1 MMDSEINI
9 KNNQELRVFYEKELD
24 KEAYSTLADW
34 AKSAPRIIK
43 QLEAEGKKDEL
54 KKFKL
59 QIKLVVNKLQDI
71 KEILKKTQM
80 KQVDLRLYIFTFS
93 YWSNYKLC
101 I

>member
-1 MMDSEINI
+1 MKDSITGSSEVIN
-9 KNNQELRVFYEKELD
+9 LEKLD

-43 QLEAEGKKDEL
+43 QLEEEGKKDEL

-71 KEILKKTQM
+71 KQILKKTQM
-80 KQVDLRLYIFTFS
+80 
-93 YWSNYKLC
+93 
-101 I
+101 

>member
-1 MMDSEINI
+1 MKDSITGSSEVIN
-9 KNNQELRVFYEKELD
+9 LEKLD

-71 KEILKKTQM
+71 KQILKKNSD
-80 KQVDLRLYIFTFS
+80 VIG
-93 YWSNYKLC
+93 
-101 I
+101 